1 MKITVKGNKIKI
13 GDTEIEIEETEKEV
27 VINII
32 VKPEIVAYPSNPMN
46 PPAIWCNHT
55 HTWSPDSYSTQQT
68 GGPAGE

>member
-32 VKPEIVAYPSNPMN
+32 VKPEIVTYPSNPMN
-46 PPAIWCNHT
+46 PPIIWCNHT